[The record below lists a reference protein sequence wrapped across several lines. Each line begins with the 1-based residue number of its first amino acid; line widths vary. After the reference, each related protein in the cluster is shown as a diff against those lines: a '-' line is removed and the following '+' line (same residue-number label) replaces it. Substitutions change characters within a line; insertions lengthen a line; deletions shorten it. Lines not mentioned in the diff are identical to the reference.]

1 VKRTGNITCVGRLW
15 RLADRNNQPEAHI
28 CRARFSAGRACQVRS
43 EGRAC
48 RVHFVEGPACQV
60 RGSGVSRL
68 MLRSGHDKRVLP
80 FSIPIGVD
88 RVSP

>member
-1 VKRTGNITCVGRLW
+1 MGHKGSVKVAGATFVPYVFSKTKK
-15 RLADRNNQPEAHI
+15 
-28 CRARFSAGRACQVRS
+28 CRSAS
-43 EGRAC
+43 EGCAC

-60 RGSGVSRL
+60 RGSGVSRP